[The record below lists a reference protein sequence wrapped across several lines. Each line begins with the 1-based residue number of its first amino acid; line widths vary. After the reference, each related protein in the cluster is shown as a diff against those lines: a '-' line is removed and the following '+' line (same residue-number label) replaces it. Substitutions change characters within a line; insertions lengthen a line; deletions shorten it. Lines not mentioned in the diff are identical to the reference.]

1 MVEKFHDFL
10 YGSTF
15 TVVTDSNPL
24 TYILTTAKLDAT
36 GYRWLAALSTFNFKL
51 QYRSGKQNVDGLSH
65 RPHEKLPNDDIS
77 LKEQNRILNFTEQLT
92 MNSGERAISDDV
104 VKAICDSQL
113 IQWTECL

>member
-1 MVEKFHDFL
+1 MVGCTLDLQFQ
-10 YGSTF
+10 
-15 TVVTDSNPL
+15 VT
-24 TYILTTAKLDAT
+24 
-36 GYRWLAALSTFNFKL
+36 
-51 QYRSGKQNVDGLSH
+51 YRSGKQNVDGLSH

-77 LKEQNRILNFTEQLT
+77 LKEQNCILNFTEQLT